1 MGVRAGFR
9 ECEQMFK
16 CIILLYM
23 FPQLQTFNLIN
34 SNKRMEIYPIIRID
48 HEVSFF
54 ATLSHFLLGILKSSL
69 FGIYNACTIMVGFSV
84 SLTKD
89 H

>member
-54 ATLSHFLLGILKSSL
+54 CHSKP
-69 FGIYNACTIMVGFSV
+69 FSV
-84 SLTKD
+84 GNSKKFVVWHL
-89 H
+89 